1 MRDRDRILANLEG
14 LFRDAYREAEA
25 GEDQVRMK
33 RLDFDF
39 QRDQLQ
45 LELLMD
51 IRELLSKLGT
61 NLGAAKEDEGG
72 GKKSLLEKAQTIR
85 KLTRL
90 GR

>member
-14 LFRDAYREAEA
+14 LYREAHREA
-25 GEDQVRMK
+25 EQGEDRARMK

-51 IRELLSKLGT
+51 IRDLLSDLGT
-61 NLGAAKEDEGG
+61 NLGAAKEGEGG

-90 GR
+90 RP

>member
-14 LFRDAYREAEA
+14 LYREAHREA
-25 GEDQVRMK
+25 DKEEDRARMK

-39 QRDQLQ
+39 QRDQLHM
-45 LELLMD
+45 ELLMD
-51 IRELLSKLGT
+51 IRDLLSHLGT
-61 NLGAAKEDEGG
+61 NLEAAKEGEGG

-90 GR
+90 RP

>member
-14 LFRDAYREAEA
+14 LYREAHREA
-25 GEDQVRMK
+25 EQGEDRARMK

-51 IRELLSKLGT
+51 LGT
-61 NLGAAKEDEGG
+61 NLGAAKEGEGG

-90 GR
+90 RP

>member
-25 GEDQVRMK
+25 GEDQLRMK

-51 IRELLSKLGT
+51 IRELLS
-61 NLGAAKEDEGG
+61 
-72 GKKSLLEKAQTIR
+72 
-85 KLTRL
+85 
-90 GR
+90 